1 MATIPILV
9 VVLAILPVSTF
20 LLSSFAYAETNIN
33 KPYFTKYLSKV
44 RKGPSSSKRHIIT
57 LKKCAQ
63 IKVVRE
69 AKNKGWFLIERLNG
83 KKLGSYG
90 FDNNTSS
97 AYITNSVSDISR
109 MNDLF
114 GALWHKRYNSKAL
127 DSKKVINKISS
138 TAEHALALTLS
149 SLRNLSES
157 HDSVKKGNWD
167 YTKFIGRQIDF
178 LVVGIIGFGRLGKLY
193 SRYMRAFNC
202 KIIVYDPYKK
212 INNKYV
218 QKVNNL
224 SYLFKNSD
232 IISIH
237 VHLRKETKNLLN
249 EKSFSFMKKN
259 VLIVNTSRGDIVNEN
274 ELIRFLKKNKKAK
287 YATDVLSNEIN
298 SRKNHSLVKLSKK
311 NQQLLITPHIGGMT
325 KEAQEIAFNHAVKK
339 MKYYLKKIKNEKNFK
354 LNK

>member
-1 MATIPILV
+1 MLKKQIKILSITPTKHIAGV
-9 VVLAILPVSTF
+9 
-20 LLSSFAYAETNIN
+20 N
-33 KPYFTKYLSKV
+33 KQLEKIGFVKYLSDPSYLQVKKIINGFDAIFTNPNKSKV
-44 RKGPSSSKRHIIT
+44 SIDRNIIDTSKKLKVICTASTGTDHID
-57 LKKCAQ
+57 LKAAKEKK
-63 IKVVRE
+63 IKVICL
-69 AKNKGWFLIERLNG
+69 K
-83 KKLGSYG
+83 
-90 FDNNTSS
+90 
-97 AYITNSVSDISR
+97 
-109 MNDLF
+109 
-114 GALWHKRYNSKAL
+114 

-218 QKVNNL
+218 KKVNNL
-224 SYLFKNSD
+224 NYLFKNSD

-237 VHLRKETKNLLN
+237 VHLKKETKNLLN

-298 SRKNHSLVKLSKK
+298 SRKNHSLILQSHQLCYYHKILEPEPIRLFLALPLDDVYNKEFLLSMR
-311 NQQLLITPHIGGMT
+311 Q
-325 KEAQEIAFNHAVKK
+325 
-339 MKYYLKKIKNEKNFK
+339 
-354 LNK
+354 